1 LLQSDTL
8 AKYALSHL
16 TVAGQIPQNPV
27 MRALPSHFQNCHQ
40 LLAFALLER
49 GGTAFAWHDVSLK
62 FDIKGYFILE
72 RMDSTMTSLGM
83 TIRFVSTH
91 IIFSVAHPKYL

>member
-1 LLQSDTL
+1 L
-8 AKYALSHL
+8 AKGLY
-16 TVAGQIPQNPV
+16 VI
-27 MRALPSHFQNCHQ
+27 RDLPSFLPSPFAYFQNCHQ